1 MEIDSTTPFR
11 RTIQAISLTTVPVV
25 ASLLSIM
32 KIPMLEK
39 NRRTISI
46 WCRNLSKKLVI
57 FVQICF
63 PYSFFHYAGV
73 YKFLI
78 GFCERSILPVKSR
91 DLEPWPSTNSNVVV
105 KISGNETNHLLPPT
119 LFIPPLPSSMPLI
132 QDHSS
137 KISVA
142 QPTTTALT
150 ECKTVSLLGNSL
162 TQIFKIKLFKQILW
176 P

>member
-11 RTIQAISLTTVPVV
+11 RTIQVISLTTVPIV

-46 WCRNLSKKLVI
+46 WFQNLSKKLVN
-57 FVQICF
+57 ICSNLF
-63 PYSFFHYAGV
+63 PLLIFHYAGV

-78 GFCERSILPVKSR
+78 DFCERSILPVKSR
-91 DLEPWPSTNSNVVV
+91 DLEPWPSTSSNVVV
-105 KISGNETNHLLPPT
+105 KISGNETDHLLPPT
-119 LFIPPLPSSMPLI
+119 LFIPLLPSSMPLI

-162 TQIFKIKLFKQILW
+162 TPIFKIKLFKQIL
-176 P
+176 